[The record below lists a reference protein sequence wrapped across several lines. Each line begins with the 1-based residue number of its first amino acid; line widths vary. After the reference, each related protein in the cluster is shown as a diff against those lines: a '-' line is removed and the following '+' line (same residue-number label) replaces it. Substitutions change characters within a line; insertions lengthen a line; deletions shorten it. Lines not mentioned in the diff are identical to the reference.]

1 MFIADLH
8 IHSRYS
14 RATSPAC
21 EPVQL
26 EYWAR
31 RKGLHLIASGDF
43 THAAYREELR
53 QKLEPAEEGLYRL
66 KAEHR
71 IEHSGV
77 KEEPEPPRFIIS
89 SEISSIYK
97 DKGRVRK
104 IHNVILMPSIEA
116 AEMLSQRL
124 EALGC
129 NLKADG
135 RPIIGL
141 SSHDLLELTLEV
153 CDKAI
158 FIPAHIWTPHF
169 SLFGAYS

>member
-1 MFIADLH
+1 MNQCNWNIGHAERTASNCQRRLYSCSIPGGIA
-8 IHSRYS
+8 
-14 RATSPAC
+14 P
-21 EPVQL
+21 
-26 EYWAR
+26 
-31 RKGLHLIASGDF
+31 
-43 THAAYREELR
+43 
-53 QKLEPAEEGLYRL
+53 KLEPAEEGLYRL

-141 SSHDLLELTLEV
+141 SSHDSLELTLEV

-158 FIPAHIWTPHF
+158 FYSRSYLDTTFFTLWR
-169 SLFGAYS
+169 LFRIR

>member
-104 IHNVILMPSIEA
+104 IRCV
-116 AEMLSQRL
+116 
-124 EALGC
+124 
-129 NLKADG
+129 
-135 RPIIGL
+135 
-141 SSHDLLELTLEV
+141 
-153 CDKAI
+153 
-158 FIPAHIWTPHF
+158 
-169 SLFGAYS
+169 